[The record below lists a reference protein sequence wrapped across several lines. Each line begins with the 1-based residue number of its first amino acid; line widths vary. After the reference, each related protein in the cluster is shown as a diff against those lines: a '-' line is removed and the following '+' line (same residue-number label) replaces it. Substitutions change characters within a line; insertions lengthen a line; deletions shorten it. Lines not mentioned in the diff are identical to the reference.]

1 MLRDPFGLNIK
12 LQVAALLDS
21 IRKNMDTEFGR
32 EQKDRQRI
40 VEAEG
45 LPLTTSF
52 IREKHGKTWYLWD
65 GGP

>member
-1 MLRDPFGLNIK
+1 MFFEIRLVREHF

-40 VEAEG
+40 VEANEG
-45 LPLTTSF
+45 LLQQAS
-52 IREKHGKTWYLWD
+52 
-65 GGP
+65 